1 MEVGTAFVSSASSL
15 RQLVPRAKM
24 NSARAPWPIGCAR
37 PLWTRLVLGLR
48 RAGVTCFVICL
59 AMQSVGG
66 IARLGS
72 FLMIYAATGLDSKS
86 QSCLHTAQAMRAIL
100 LARATAA
107 LFEPTLR
114 SS

>member
-24 NSARAPWPIGCAR
+24 NSARALWPIGCAR
-37 PLWTRLVLGLR
+37 PLWARLVLGLR

-72 FLMIYAATGLDSKS
+72 FLIYAATGLDSKS
-86 QSCLHTAQAMRAIL
+86 QSCFHTAQAMRAIL
-100 LARATAA
+100 FARATAA